1 MHTNKGGYVLI
12 GGFKLF
18 VFRWK
23 LYHSNDCFWHSK
35 TKTIV
40 SFQCVCKGVIMW
52 IWIIMKLCMKK
63 FIGTQRRSKKSIG
76 LMQFFFPLLEK
87 RSMVGSFGYG

>member
-1 MHTNKGGYVLI
+1 
-12 GGFKLF
+12 
-18 VFRWK
+18 
-23 LYHSNDCFWHSK
+23 
-35 TKTIV
+35 
-40 SFQCVCKGVIMW
+40 MW